1 MNLLVSGGNHE
12 EAGTDNQ
19 TQETMNEQPQSES
32 VHSLFINYLNHSA
45 ISKLTGGQNKLVCEN
60 HS

>member
-32 VHSLFINYLNHSA
+32 VHFFVHQLLEPFSHFQANRR
-45 ISKLTGGQNKLVCEN
+45 SKQAGL
-60 HS
+60 